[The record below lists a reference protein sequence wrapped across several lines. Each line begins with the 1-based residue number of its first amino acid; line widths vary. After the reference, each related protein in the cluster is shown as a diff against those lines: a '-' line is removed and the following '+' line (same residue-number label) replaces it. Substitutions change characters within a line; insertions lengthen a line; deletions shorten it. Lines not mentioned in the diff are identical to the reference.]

1 MPEIPDDVIVYG
13 FAFAPELTDFDM
25 KELEFSLECRNIAP
39 ECVVFS
45 AWSDAVSD
53 CVWILAANKYV
64 DDDGIKNSIE
74 YIIENNV
81 DEEYCLVN
89 SIV

>member
-1 MPEIPDDVIVYG
+1 MPDIPEDVIVYG

-25 KELEFSLECRNIAP
+25 NDLELSLEFRGVPLDN
-39 ECVVFS
+39 VVFS
-45 AWSDAVSD
+45 AWKDDVSD